1 MLACRY
7 KRELRLFAA
16 VLLLWAAPVANAKN
30 AKGRNESSAAVL
42 WQNPGDIRARN
53 LFWGVGGEKH
63 RPHLPVEFISDAK
76 HGSSPKFDVRDA
88 DSNKWTAKIGL
99 EAKPETAASR
109 LLWAIGYAANENY
122 FFDDLQVANMP
133 MTIRKGRGLLGR
145 DGDVLN
151 VRLQRHDSGEKKVG
165 DWSWQR
171 NPFYGTR
178 EFNGLR
184 VMMGLI
190 ANWDLKDDN
199 NAIFEHKKSE
209 KDDTRNDSARDK
221 SGPAELKLYEV
232 SDVGTA
238 FGTPGKRYTD
248 GQSKGNLAAF
258 RGTALIAHV
267 HKDYI
272 DLNFP
277 KRPPLESLFEF
288 DWAFFFHQVSIGWI
302 GKHIPRSD
310 AKWVGSL
317 LAQLSPD
324 QIRDAF
330 RAAGYS
336 PEETQAYTDA
346 VLARIK
352 ELNAL

>member
-1 MLACRY
+1 MLACFLKPRPY
-7 KRELRLFAA
+7 LVATVLLLSAVPIASARDHSKAKEKFAA
-16 VLLLWAAPVANAKN
+16 VLWKD
-30 AKGRNESSAAVL
+30 
-42 WQNPGDIRARN
+42 PGNIRARN
-53 LFWGVGGEKH
+53 LFWGIGGEKNQ
-63 RPHLPVEFISDAK
+63 PQLPVEFISDEK
-76 HGSSPKFDVRDA
+76 HGSSPKFDVHDA
-88 DSNKWTAKIGL
+88 EGKKWTAKIGL

-109 LLWAIGYAANENY
+109 LLWAIGYGANENY
-122 FFDDLQVANMP
+122 FFNDLQVANMP
-133 MTIRKGRGLLGR
+133 ATIRKGRGFLGR
-145 DGDVLN
+145 GGDVPN
-151 VRLQRHDSGEKKVG
+151 VRLQRHAPGEKKIG
-165 DWSWQR
+165 NWSWQH

-199 NAIFEHKKSE
+199 NAIFEQEKPG
-209 KDDTRNDSARDK
+209 KDDRKKNSAAGK
-221 SGPAELKLYEV
+221 SGPPELELYEV

-238 FGTPGKRYTD
+238 FGTPGKRYSD
-248 GQSKGNLAAF
+248 RQSKGNLGAF
-258 RGTALIAHV
+258 RRTALIAHV

-277 KRPPLESLFEF
+277 KRPPLQSLFEF
-288 DWAFFFHQVSIGWI
+288 DWAFFFHQVGIGWI